1 MHHRHGSDCRKNRIN
16 LFNCLGYY
24 CATHE
29 VCETS
34 SITTKDT
41 HTLLQG
47 SFWLLHR
54 PAHQHYIAAPLLLL
68 GFGAG
73 PNLPPSSIQ
82 RVDQILKV
90 VLEHVIDNGSTNEKH
105 SNVRSALTHFTCLR
119 VLLVSRQA
127 FLRKLH
133 TAATTSPDS
142 SHATW
147 PASELHLTSLQ
158 SSSSRHPRAAK
169 RCVCH
174 CLGL

>member
-1 MHHRHGSDCRKNRIN
+1 MGQNCKPYMVLWYLLSIHSLSNPNAVILVTSLVLKHCAHALRQPRGFHLSWCADPPPRI
-16 LFNCLGYY
+16 C
-24 CATHE
+24 
-29 VCETS
+29 
-34 SITTKDT
+34 
-41 HTLLQG
+41 
-47 SFWLLHR
+47 
-54 PAHQHYIAAPLLLL
+54 